1 VIKQYFINTAD
12 PAHDPDKYIA
22 LVTKLLDLCN
32 EQRFVMNTC
41 GWVDGFGAV
50 MLQEILKQLP
60 R

>member
-1 VIKQYFINTAD
+1 MNTAD
-12 PAHDPDKYIA
+12 PAHDPDKYIS
-22 LVTKLLDLCN
+22 LVTKLLDLCK